1 MNILPNS
8 VSTSRLHKP
17 IQHLETSS
25 IYLETHPL
33 SKGDLPML
41 NIRFV
46 SSTYQTLLARANK
59 EGTSIP
65 RLVVKLV
72 EDALKAGY

>member
-1 MNILPNS
+1 
-8 VSTSRLHKP
+8 
-17 IQHLETSS
+17 
-25 IYLETHPL
+25 
-33 SKGDLPML
+33 ML